1 MVPPVVPLTLVLGPE
16 ELLVDRAVGAA
27 TGAARAGLGD
37 DVDVRELPA
46 AGTTAATLRE
56 LLSPSLFGSGTV
68 IVLRGVQDAG
78 EELATELAAV
88 VAAPAPDV
96 VLVLAHNGKPGA
108 GGKGKRLLDAVR
120 KAGAAEVACAEVK
133 TRRDKLRFLAAEIR
147 RHGRK
152 TTDDA
157 LETLLDAVGGDLR
170 SLAAACSQLASDTE
184 GVIEVEVVRR
194 YYAGMAEVSGFTV
207 ADQALEG
214 KTAEALA
221 RLRWALQA
229 GTDPVPVV
237 AALAMGLRNVVR
249 VASAPQGLHPQD
261 LARTLGMP
269 SWKVDV
275 VRRQARGWS
284 ASAAA
289 TALAAVAEADAQVKG
304 AGTDPVY
311 ALEKAVITIA
321 RARNDVG

>member
-1 MVPPVVPLTLVLGPE
+1 MDSRVVPLTLVIGPE
-16 ELLVDRAVGAA
+16 ELLADRAVGAI
-27 TGAARAGLGD
+27 TRAARAEGGD
-37 DVDVRELPA
+37 GGDVRELPA
-46 AGTTAATLRE
+46 AGTSAATLRE
-56 LLSPSLFGSGTV
+56 LLSPSLFEQRTV
-68 IVLRGVQDAG
+68 LVLRGVQDAS
-78 EELATELAAV
+78 EELATELAAT

-96 VLVLAHNGKPGA
+96 VLVLVHNGKPGA
-108 GGKGKRLLDAVR
+108 GGKGKRLLEAVR
-120 KAGAAEVACAEVK
+120 KAGAEEVACVEVK
-133 TRRDKLRFLAAEIR
+133 TRRDKLRFLAAEMRHHR
-147 RHGRK
+147 RK
-152 TTDDA
+152 ATDDA

-184 GVIEVEVVRR
+184 GVVDVEVVRR

-214 KTAEALA
+214 RTADALA
-221 RLRWALQA
+221 RLRWALQS

-249 VASAPQGLHPQD
+249 VASAPRGLSPQD
-261 LARTLGMP
+261 LARVLGMP

-284 ASAAA
+284 AQGVA
-289 TALAAVAEADAQVKG
+289 TALAAVAVADAQVKG

-311 ALEKAVITIA
+311 ALERAVITIA
-321 RARNDVG
+321 RARNGSG